1 MPMSA
6 TSSDHL
12 RRIFTENFSVS
23 DIAEP
28 LASFDVTTPAADV
41 RRVMDERRYEL
52 AGVRR
57 EGLIVGFVQREEVEG
72 GVCGDHE
79 RSFSEAIVVP
89 DSTSLPKVVM
99 LLAET
104 PRMFVTTF
112 GRVGGICTR
121 SDLQKPPVR
130 MWLFGMVTIIEM
142 GFMQAIESEFPDEAW
157 RKYVS
162 EGRLE
167 KAEVLLAER
176 ERRNQDLNLLDCLQF
191 SDKGQI
197 VLRDEG
203 LRKKIGFKSRR
214 RGEEAVKRL
223 EALRNN
229 LAHSQDIVSAD
240 WETIVSLTENM
251 DVVLRI

>member
-1 MPMSA
+1 MS
-6 TSSDHL
+6 SNSPDHL

-28 LASFDVTTPAADV
+28 LASFDAATPAADV
-41 RRVMDERRYEL
+41 RQVMDERRYEL

-57 EGLIVGFVQREEVEG
+57 SGLVVGYVRREDVEES
-72 GVCGDHE
+72 VCGDYE
-79 RSFSEAIVVP
+79 RSFSEAIVIP
-89 DSTSLPKVVM
+89 DSTSLPTAVM

-104 PRMFVTTF
+104 PRMFITTF

-121 SDLQKPPVR
+121 TDLQKPPVR

-142 GFMQAIESEFPDEAW
+142 GFMQAIETHLPGDAW
-157 RKYVS
+157 HKYVS
-162 EGRLE
+162 DARLE
-167 KAEVLLAER
+167 KAKTLLAER
-176 ERRNQDLNLLDCLQF
+176 QRRNQDLGLLDCLQF

-197 VLRDEG
+197 VLRDEA
-203 LRKKIGFKSRR
+203 LREKVGFQSRR
-214 RGEEAVKRL
+214 RGEENVKRL

-229 LAHSQDIVSAD
+229 LAHSQDIVNAD

-251 DVVLRI
+251 DAVLRL

>member
-1 MPMSA
+1 MNA
-6 TSSDHL
+6 TSPDHL

-28 LASFDVTTPAADV
+28 LASFDADRPAGDV
-41 RRVMDERRYEL
+41 RRVMDARRYEL

-57 EGLIVGFVQREEVEG
+57 EGLVVGYVRREDVERS
-72 GVCGDHE
+72 VCGDFE

-89 DSTSLPKVVM
+89 DTTSLPTAVM

-104 PRMFVTTF
+104 PRIFVTTF

-142 GFMQAIESEFPDEAW
+142 GFVQAIETHLTGEAW
-157 RKYVS
+157 HKYVS
-162 EGRLE
+162 DARLE
-167 KAEVLLAER
+167 KAKTLLAER
-176 ERRNQDLNLLDCLQF
+176 QRRNQDLNLLDCLQF

-203 LRKKIGFKSRR
+203 LRKRLGFKSRR
-214 RGEEAVKRL
+214 RGEETVKRL

-229 LAHSQDIVSAD
+229 LAHSQDIVNAD
-240 WETIVSLTENM
+240 WETIVQLTENM